1 MSIKTAFDALREAR
15 GACVDCGKCVS
26 DCEVLWS
33 AGAAAD
39 PSETYDGPAE
49 GRGLSAGE
57 IAGVFLTAC
66 EGVELGSPEGAASA
80 LAAVARIAGERP
92 DLVFAVR
99 RCCMCGHCTTKCPKG
114 VDARGMFTALR
125 ELFNLAGVVSEADFA
140 STKMDTEWHIFSVYR
155 AVHGIYYQD
164 LPHVTDAAARGA
176 DTLFFPGCPLASYA
190 PELTR
195 EVFAWLGE
203 QGVNAVISEDCCGSP
218 FKSAGRFERGV
229 EFKRALVASFAEA
242 GIKRVVCVCPGC
254 VEELEGV
261 KGAEALEFVPLPKL
275 MVEAGAKARPEK
287 VLALAGLGDGGAGAA
302 GEAQPAAPADGE
314 TEELRSEAA
323 QPSLRSSVS
332 PSASSGI
339 GDVDAASDAAL
350 AKSVRV
356 AVFDSCHDRAG
367 RFGGPLRELLGETA
381 LVELPHRG
389 KDAICCGAAGSV
401 SLVDSDICARRAHR
415 VLDKETAAAGAQ
427 LLVANC
433 PTCSYTW
440 AAQRRSDAVAG
451 TAGSV
456 PHANYLDLMFEASFD
471 WDTTFSQ
478 LESMWTGEYG
488 AWVCQQLL

>member
-1 MSIKTAFDALREAR
+1 MSIKTAFGALKEAR
-15 GACVDCGKCVS
+15 DACVDCGKCVA

-39 PSETYDGPAE
+39 SSEAYAEPAE

-57 IAGVFLTAC
+57 IAGAFLAAC
-66 EGVELGSPEGAASA
+66 EGADLESPEGAASA
-80 LAAVARIAGERP
+80 LAAVARIAGDRP

-99 RCCMCGHCTTKCPKG
+99 RCCMCGHCTTKCPKD
-114 VDARGMFTALR
+114 VDARGMFTSLR

-140 STKMDTEWHIFSVYR
+140 STKMDEEWHIFSVYR

-164 LPHVTDAAARGA
+164 LPHVADAAACGA

-195 EVFAWLGE
+195 EVFAWLGDR
-203 QGVNAVISEDCCGSP
+203 GIHAVISEDCCGSP

-229 EFKRALVASFAEA
+229 AFKRALVASFVDA

-261 KGAEALEFVPLPKL
+261 EGAEALEFVPLPKL
-275 MVEAGAKARPEK
+275 MVEAGEKARPEK
-287 VLALAGLGDGGAGAA
+287 VLALAGFGGVDAGGAAA
-302 GEAQPAAPADGE
+302 
-314 TEELRSEAA
+314 
-323 QPSLRSSVS
+323 
-332 PSASSGI
+332 
-339 GDVDAASDAAL
+339 DAASAA
-350 AKSVRV
+350 AFAAGDVRV

-367 RFGGPLRELLGETA
+367 RFAGPLRELLGETA

-389 KDAICCGAAGSV
+389 EDAICCGAAGSV
-401 SLVDSDICARRAHR
+401 SLVDSDICARRVHR
-415 VLDKETAAAGAQ
+415 VLDEETAAVGAQ

-440 AAQRRSDAVAG
+440 AAQRRTDAAAGSMGADSAG
-451 TAGSV
+451 TDVAAAV